1 MVSIHR
7 YLQYQ
12 LSGLVLLI
20 GLAFTMGGYAFMSR
34 MAEDDAVKSL
44 RSMTGESGYV
54 LDQLLQPPTTLL
66 KLLVNVPDLKT
77 GKEEDWM
84 LRLPAQASILQD
96 NKMLSSVYVAGPQG
110 QFLLLRTLHTD
121 WDRKRF
127 DAPDNAQWLVQLQRL
142 HPSDG
147 EDQVWV
153 ILDDKF
159 QVLARRRVSSFADYD
174 PRTRPWYQASHE
186 KDGVL
191 RTAAYTF
198 HATGKTG
205 ITLAKHMG
213 NGWVMGMD
221 IRVDSLETEL
231 TRLAQANAA
240 HIALFEY
247 SGAIVS
253 ADRQDAGMTEFLKGL
268 EHASAASATQRVDW
282 LFDHKGESW
291 WVGTADIHI
300 ENYEGLKLHVAVPK
314 EKLLAKPRQLRD
326 TLLAVTLL
334 ITFLTLLITRRTAMR
349 ISSVFQ
355 TLAERADA
363 LIHFDFK
370 AFASTKT
377 IITEI
382 AQLEAGLEQTRTTTS
397 DFLRLLEKVSRE
409 ADPEKLL
416 PLVLEE
422 TTKVAQ
428 GESSW
433 LYIHDGSE
441 WQLRAERG
449 PGHQHDWLNTW
460 LAMPQTARNA
470 MLQSQSATGHHAL
483 MLPLRGRRGQLLGL
497 LVIDRRSPFS
507 EQHQNFVETLSGF
520 AALSLESRE
529 AIAQQKQLFESFIK
543 LLAEAVDAKSPHT
556 GGHCHRV
563 PVLTEWLVELAAAS
577 DAPCVAGF
585 QLNEELREAVHI
597 AAWLHDCGKVVTP
610 EYVVDKAT
618 KLETLYDRIHEIR
631 MRFEVCK
638 REATLAAWQAAC
650 PQGLPE
656 AAAQALD
663 QTLQALD
670 ADFAFVAECNLGS
683 ESMSP
688 AATERLRQIADR
700 TWTRTLD
707 DRLGISHEEA
717 LRRGDTADGT
727 VLPVQEK
734 LLNDQ
739 PHHKIPRPAGQA
751 FSAENRWGFR
761 MQVPEYLYDRG
772 ELRNLS
778 VERGTLTEEERY
790 KINEHIV
797 LTIKMLEALPFPR
810 HLSNVP
816 EIAGSHHERIDGKG
830 YPRAVAAGSLS
841 IPARMMAIADVFEA
855 LTAPDRPYK
864 SGKSI
869 AEALGIMRKMAAGG
883 HLDMDLFEMFAQSGI
898 PSRYAETFLNT
909 SAPTGGT
916 LQ

>member
-110 QFLLLRTLHTD
+110 QFLLLRTLHSD

-127 DAPDNAQWLVQLQRL
+127 DAPVHAHWLVQLQRL
-142 HPSDG
+142 HPSEG

-153 ILDDKF
+153 ILDQRF
-159 QVLARRRVSSFADYD
+159 QILERRRVSSFADYD

-253 ADRQDAGMTEFLKGL
+253 ADRQDASMTEFLKGMV
-268 EHASAASATQRVDW
+268 HASAASASQSFDW

-314 EKLLAKPRQLRD
+314 DKLLAKPRQLRN

-433 LYIHDGSE
+433 LYIYDGSE

-449 PGHQHDWLNTW
+449 TGHQHDWLNTW
-460 LAMPQTARNA
+460 LAMPQSTRSA
-470 MLQSQSATGHHAL
+470 MAQSQSATGHYAL
-483 MLPLRGRRGQLLGL
+483 MLPLQGRRGQLLGL
-497 LVIDRRSPFS
+497 LVIDRQSPFS

-563 PVLTEWLVELAAAS
+563 PVLTEWLVELAATS

-638 REATLAAWQAAC
+638 RETELAAWRSAF
-650 PQGLPE
+650 PQGLP
-656 AAAQALD
+656 ADASAQVRA
-663 QTLQALD
+663 ALD
-670 ADFAFVAECNLGS
+670 AIDQDFAFVAESNLGS
-683 ESMSP
+683 EYMSP
-688 AATERLRQIADR
+688 KAIQRLRQIAAR

-707 DRLGISHEEA
+707 DRLGISREESD
-717 LRRGDTADGT
+717 RRAMLAP
-727 VLPVQEK
+727 VALPVQEA
-734 LLNDQ
+734 LLSDQ
-739 PHHKIPRPAGQA
+739 PYHKIPRPPGQA
-751 FSAENRWGFR
+751 FSGDNPWGFR

-778 VERGTLTEEERY
+778 VERGTLTDEERY

-810 HLSNVP
+810 HLSKVP

-864 SGKSI
+864 SGKAI
-869 AEALGIMRKMAAGG
+869 AEALDIMRKMAAGG
-883 HLDMDLFEMFAQSGI
+883 HLDKDLFEVFAQSGI
-898 PSRYAETFLNT
+898 PSRYAETFL
-909 SAPTGGT
+909 SASSHTGGA